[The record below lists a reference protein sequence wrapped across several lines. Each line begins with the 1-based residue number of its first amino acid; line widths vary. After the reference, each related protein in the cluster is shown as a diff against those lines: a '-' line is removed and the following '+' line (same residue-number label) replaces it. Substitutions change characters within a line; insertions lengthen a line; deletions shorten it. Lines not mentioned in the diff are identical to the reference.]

1 MKSWAPKFNKK
12 MVEVMRKNQFKSD
25 NSEDF
30 NGFKQIDFNQQQ
42 DLMKNEISKKYEI
55 KVVTSFNERTI
66 FSVIGR
72 NEHNEFFYAID
83 KNVQNEVSVKKLRA
97 LFDK

>member
-1 MKSWAPKFNKK
+1 

-30 NGFKQIDFNQQQ
+30 NDFKQIDFNQQQ

-72 NEHNEFFYAID
+72 NEHNEFFMQLI
-83 KNVQNEVSVKKLRA
+83 KMFKMKFPLKS
-97 LFDK
+97 

>member
-1 MKSWAPKFNKK
+1 
-12 MVEVMRKNQFKSD
+12 MRKNQFKSD

-42 DLMKNEISKKYEI
+42 DLI

-83 KNVQNEVSVKKLRA
+83 KNVQNEVSAEKLRA